1 MPAGLVAE
9 KGQREDKLPDHQV
22 RHTNICYV
30 YIKFKD
36 FESWHWTRNI
46 YSSPPS
52 FSTERIHSEQNYK
65 WKIQRVQIF
74 FYFKWVLLI

>member
-9 KGQREDKLPDHQV
+9 KGQRENKLPDHQV

-36 FESWHWTRNI
+36 FES
-46 YSSPPS
+46 
-52 FSTERIHSEQNYK
+52 
-65 WKIQRVQIF
+65 
-74 FYFKWVLLI
+74 